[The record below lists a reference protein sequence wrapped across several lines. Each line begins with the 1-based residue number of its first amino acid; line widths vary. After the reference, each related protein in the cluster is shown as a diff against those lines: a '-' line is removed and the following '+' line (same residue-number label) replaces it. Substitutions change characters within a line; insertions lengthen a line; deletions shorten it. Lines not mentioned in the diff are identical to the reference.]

1 MSTMKIEIKSWFD
14 GSVLFRHEAKNN
26 SIKLTVEAAVKVGA
40 NLYRANLHEANLHEA
55 NLYRANLYGATL
67 YGANLH
73 NAILVGA
80 NLHEAILVGA
90 NLHGANLHNA
100 ILYGAS
106 LHEANLHEAN
116 LYGASLDGA
125 ILDGASYGENIPLTR
140 IPLHLLKLKW
150 PILILDTH
158 IKIGCELHPT
168 EKWAAFSDEK
178 IASMEPNALEFW
190 KKYKDLIL
198 AAAKKHQMAGKQKKG
213 R

>member
-14 GSVLFRHEAKNN
+14 GSVLFMHEAKNN

-40 NLYRANLHEANLHEA
+40 N
-55 NLYRANLYGATL
+55 
-67 YGANLH
+67 
-73 NAILVGA
+73 
-80 NLHEAILVGA
+80 
-90 NLHGANLHNA
+90 
-100 ILYGAS
+100 LYGAS